1 MKKSKLKILV
11 LPIAVA
17 SASVIGMVSG
27 TLAYFTS
34 MDKATVSIEAGQVK
48 VDMNFDADSLKL
60 YSLDV
65 ERDALIFENGGT
77 ASLGEGNVLSLD
89 KITPGD
95 KVTFNVKLT
104 NSSNVDAKYVLL
116 ADFADEVEGKNRTDA
131 GKVVPHAGDTITG
144 TKVLSEGLVVKDG
157 ENDLTSGIAFVA
169 LEASQVITKT
179 ITVELPKEAGN
190 EYQGAQSKIVFKVI
204 ALQKNAPMT
213 PELYLEIA
221 NAHTKKHAHPT
232 AAIEKLSADGMDFLA
247 ELETGGILE
256 DYAFFWNQADGD
268 FYSGSPASVAEWKFV
283 DAVSGIGTSYSSYLL
298 GDSLTG
304 DIVTAAGI
312 DVGENS
318 SINSVSYIR
327 TTGEAQEVAIR
338 TNSLSTTVTVNAP
351 NDVVKHYGNAG
362 SLNIIAV
369 ADSSYHEYGKVAFA
383 EISKGRIAL
392 EAGADVTQLHISSIK
407 ENEVTTN
414 QFDEIIVSIDEN
426 VTKPKFS
433 RDDVA
438 IDDNGTL
445 VVAIQEGTEAVTDA
459 TDLDYVWLTK
469 QGIYEQIKVS
479 DNNQSTADAKWAD
492 DASLDNT
499 NTQEVAY
506 DIANNIG
513 RNTTT
518 NKVEDTV
525 TFENEI
531 YDVSLDEETRDLVVK
546 QNDEVIEN
554 QETVAEVIGGS
565 VEKTGLSE
573 TEKAAAKE
581 EVVEEV
587 KDEQAVDSNYVVRV
601 NETYYDSFDS
611 AFSIVESGDTMYI
624 ISDCSASSVYDFSGK
639 NVSIFVKENA
649 TLSCGNVTNGKFE
662 IGYNN
667 AAGTL
672 TLEGEGK
679 ITFNSSSQWGLITQN
694 GSGNNI
700 KAVVKNVTIAAS
712 AANGFIS
719 EGNLTLESGYFKNI
733 AVDSDTIIKGGYYTV
748 NPSNADVVEG
758 KMVAASNNPEY
769 PYFIDNLDAA
779 HANYALLHGGEYSYY
794 STLFKASKDAKS
806 GDTLRFIGEDTSI
819 TLNQN
824 NNKFWGVNGVT
835 YDLNSH
841 TLVGGTQFPL
851 KLFYL
856 NNGDSVTI
864 QNGKIDVPA
873 GYFCDSGN
881 FTINSVNVSY
891 ADAIADDVLARS
903 NGVYVKDE
911 ENFFSMKDAAPEEYI
926 ARIDRDSKSYYFT
939 RAGHGVADALATI
952 KSGDIVYVNAYEAD
966 AKATLMKKDDSI
978 TIIRSSSAIEF
989 PLVEAASGDVKVTV
1003 NSEDSKTYTAVAA
1016 SICQVGTTKCATLD
1030 EAIAAIASNGGTIT
1044 LLKDI
1049 AFASGEQILISSWT
1063 SEKTYVLELNGHTI
1077 THPGGMNALFKVNG
1091 TNGGTYVFQDSVGG
1105 GGMKATN
1112 SNFYSGLISIGNGK
1126 TGKVKFYS
1134 GLYDNLAGKIV
1145 HRLNATVT
1153 TEVYGGVFSEE
1164 PRANADTGFSTD
1176 SPSVVQGT
1184 YAQNT
1189 EDRYWYQH

>member
-48 VDMNFDADSLKL
+48 IDMNFDADSLKL

-369 ADSSYHEYGKVAFA
+369 AGSSYHEYGKVAFA

-414 QFDEIIVSIDEN
+414 HFDEIIVSIDEN

-499 NTQEVAY
+499 NTQEAAY

-525 TFENEI
+525 TTVENET

-546 QNDEVIEN
+546 QNDQVVEN
-554 QETVAEVIGGS
+554 QETVAEVIGESVDKTGLTEDQKEAAKEDIVNTSKYADYIAAGFNFVVGGEGYVTLKDAFDNVEDNQTVTLLQDVNFVISAEDVNQESFNYWQGQGFSVGYKMYSYIHLNNKKGIVFDLNGHSLTADYSFNIIDYFPSGYSYAAKSFIYLSGDGSLDIKNGSMDIKFDYKNRAATATGSSVYSTGKYAAIYVHNSPDNPGKSSQTATYDIPYQSKLSMVNCSLKANQIPLYLGHGAYVTELNANLEYHVGS
-565 VEKTGLSE
+565 VEE
-573 TEKAAAKE
+573 TAVGKGANIYEMNIQNSDGYCALY
-581 EVVEEV
+581 
-587 KDEQAVDSNYVVRV
+587 VDSGSKV
-601 NETYYDSFDS
+601 D
-611 AFSIVESGDTMYI
+611 
-624 ISDCSASSVYDFSGK
+624 
-639 NVSIFVKENA
+639 
-649 TLSCGNVTNGKFE
+649 
-662 IGYNN
+662 
-667 AAGTL
+667 
-672 TLEGEGK
+672 K
-679 ITFNSSSQWGLITQN
+679 ITGGSYIAYDQRVLDRNTGKTTMGFFGNGLY
-694 GSGNNI
+694 SLR
-700 KAVVKNVTIAAS
+700 V
-712 AANGFIS
+712 
-719 EGNLTLESGYFKNI
+719 
-733 AVDSDTIIKGGYYTV
+733 SDVV
-748 NPSNADVVEG
+748 NPSTQY
-758 KMVAASNNPEY
+758 Y
-769 PYFIDNLDAA
+769 PNVHLPKGEIGEIS
-779 HANYALLHGGEYSYY
+779 GGQ
-794 STLFKASKDAKS
+794 FKA
-806 GDTLRFIGEDTSI
+806 TSSNGPVNYI
-819 TLNQN
+819 
-824 NNKFWGVNGVT
+824 WG
-835 YDLNSH
+835 Y
-841 TLVGGTQFPL
+841 
-851 KLFYL
+851 
-856 NNGDSVTI
+856 I
-864 QNGKIDVPA
+864 GKI
-873 GYFCDSGN
+873 SGGLFAYYEGTWVN
-881 FTINSVNVSY
+881 RNNQYIN
-891 ADAIADDVLARS
+891 
-903 NGVYVKDE
+903 
-911 ENFFSMKDAAPEEYI
+911 P
-926 ARIDRDSKSYYFT
+926 
-939 RAGHGVADALATI
+939 
-952 KSGDIVYVNAYEAD
+952 
-966 AKATLMKKDDSI
+966 
-978 TIIRSSSAIEF
+978 
-989 PLVEAASGDVKVTV
+989 PL
-1003 NSEDSKTYTAVAA
+1003 
-1016 SICQVGTTKCATLD
+1016 
-1030 EAIAAIASNGGTIT
+1030 
-1044 LLKDI
+1044 
-1049 AFASGEQILISSWT
+1049 
-1063 SEKTYVLELNGHTI
+1063 
-1077 THPGGMNALFKVNG
+1077 
-1091 TNGGTYVFQDSVGG
+1091 
-1105 GGMKATN
+1105 
-1112 SNFYSGLISIGNGK
+1112 
-1126 TGKVKFYS
+1126 KFYS
-1134 GLYDNLAGKIV
+1134 TSCIDHICGGTFVSGCSKSRPDNPLINLV
-1145 HRLNATVT
+1145 W
-1153 TEVYGGVFSEE
+1153 FQ
-1164 PRANADTGFSTD
+1164 
-1176 SPSVVQGT
+1176 SPSSFPDLSTIVDEGYEVVANHSADETFDCGGSVGEITFYGYTVQ
-1184 YAQNT
+1184 AA
-1189 EDRYWYQH
+1189 